1 MQTGLTVAALATPPG
16 KGGVA
21 LLRISGKDAFLVA
34 ERIFRPM
41 GGKRVSEC
49 SPRRALWGDI
59 LYEGEPIDDGI
70 LTLFPAPHSY
80 TGEDT
85 AEISC
90 HGGIL
95 LSQKVLEAALLGGA
109 DMAEAGEFT
118 RRALIS
124 GRISLSDAEAIGGLL
139 DAKSDGELRLYRR
152 ASRDRLSQSLE
163 ELYHGLLA
171 LVGSMAA
178 VIDYPDE
185 DLSELSPEEVEEGV
199 CSVIT
204 KAEKLI
210 ATYSTGRAIAEGIA
224 TVLCGRANVG
234 KSSLYNALLGQ
245 DAAIVTEYE
254 GTTRDVLSA
263 SASLGRVRLRLQDTA
278 GIRETDD
285 PVEKIG
291 VKRSRAAVEEGE
303 WILAVFDASRPLSK
317 EDVDLAHALRGA
329 KGLKVAVMNKTDLG
343 RVATLPPEVKD
354 VFAATVE
361 VSAAENDLSALRDF
375 AEGAFTDGTL
385 SVGEDAIVSHP
396 RQYAALCRGRDAL
409 LGCLSA
415 LRAGQEW
422 DAALSD
428 LELAM
433 EAFGECNGR
442 TVKEDVVDRIF
453 SSFCVGK

>member
-1 MQTGLTVAALATPPG
+1 MQTGMTVAALATPPG

-21 LLRISGKDAFLVA
+21 LLRISGKDAFSVA
-34 ERIFRPM
+34 DRIFRPM
-41 GGKRVSEC
+41 GGKSASEC
-49 SPRRALWGDI
+49 PPRRAVWGDI

-90 HGGIL
+90 HGGVL

-109 DMAEAGEFT
+109 RMAEAGEFT

-152 ASRDRLSQSLE
+152 QSRDRLSTALE
-163 ELYHGLLA
+163 ELYSGLLA

-185 DLSELSPEEVEEGV
+185 DLAELSPAEVEAGV
-199 CSVIT
+199 LEVLA
-204 KAEKLI
+204 KAERLI
-210 ATYSTGRAIAEGIA
+210 STYSTGHAVSEGIA

-263 SASLGRVRLRLQDTA
+263 SASLGRVRLRLKDTA

-291 VKRSRAAVEEGE
+291 VRRSREAVEEAE
-303 WILAVFDASRPLSK
+303 WILAVFDASRPLTE
-317 EDVDLAHALRGA
+317 EDVALAHSLRSA
-329 KGLKVAVMNKTDLG
+329 RGLKVAVMNKTDLG
-343 RVATLPPEVKD
+343 KKASLPAEIAD
-354 VFAATVE
+354 VFSASVE
-361 VSAAENDLSALRDF
+361 VSAALGDLTSLREL
-375 AEGAFTDGTL
+375 AEHAFTDGTL

-396 RQYAALCRGRDAL
+396 RQYAALCRGREAL
-409 LGCLSA
+409 LGCLAA
-415 LRAGQEW
+415 LGAGREW

-442 TVKEDVVDRIF
+442 AVKEDVVDRIF